1 MPPPKNKMDP
11 AGAGPPPLPH
21 MQAGSPTN
29 TGTSSD
35 EIAQR
40 FAGFFFRVLATEPEK
55 VGVLFLRVLVRAMP
69 RSGIPTTGTT
79 LPGLQLRR
87 ALRCQRCGA
96 TPPGRA
102 GAWHRHAW
110 TASAP
115 ALAIRGGAWLFV
127 EGARRGH
134 TSGPLM
140 PGKCRFTCFTTSFR

>member
-69 RSGIPTTGTT
+69 RSGIPKK
-79 LPGLQLRR
+79 PGPRPR
-87 ALRCQRCGA
+87 VCSCGA
-96 TPPGRA
+96 PCAASDAVRRRQGVRA
-102 GAWHRHAW
+102 HGTGMHGLHPRLL
-110 TASAP
+110 SP
-115 ALAIRGGAWLFV
+115 F
-127 EGARRGH
+127 EGALGYLLRVP
-134 TSGPLM
+134 SGGTLRDP
-140 PGKCRFTCFTTSFR
+140 

>member
-1 MPPPKNKMDP
+1 LTQNH
-11 AGAGPPPLPH
+11 ASHLLGH
-21 MQAGSPTN
+21 IHAGSPTN

-102 GAWHRHAW
+102 GASTGEPQARE
-110 TASAP
+110 SAVREDRDRAVP
-115 ALAIRGGAWLFV
+115 ESSSESEVGPGPEEEEEEEEFIRIQWIL
-127 EGARRGH
+127 
-134 TSGPLM
+134 
-140 PGKCRFTCFTTSFR
+140 